1 MKIQLKRSN
10 VLDSGAAKQPT
21 ASQLE
26 YGELAV
32 NYNTTDP
39 AIFLK
44 DSNNNVIR
52 ISGVGNIS
60 DDGLT
65 NVPDGTTPP
74 SNPESGNLWYNSDQ
88 GRLYIYFEDA
98 DTSQWVDASPDSWDP
113 TVLPDTSNAA
123 QQSGTLDDRYVVKGA
138 NSGNVGIGV
147 NSPISTL
154 DIIGTTTSRL
164 SDNTK
169 GVQITN
175 DGAVE
180 IWRTGGNPFID
191 FKSSRTEDFDC
202 RIQQSSDGLAISTG
216 GQGNTAERLLI
227 DSTGNIGVGTNSPD
241 AKLEVVASG
250 SGYHPAIEL
259 TNSGGSGS
267 IIRSKRGLLLEADY
281 ESNSGTSESE
291 IVFKTDGSQRMVIDP
306 SGNIGVGTAA
316 PAQRLHT
323 IGPAT
328 SASNLTNPLLLSNIG
343 THTNSGHKQGEGVSI
358 GFQLKRG
365 TDGATTNT
373 AFIKAEAEAD
383 LGSSWPTALT
393 FGTQRFGS
401 DPEEH
406 LRIAS
411 DGSVSIG
418 TNNPQ
423 SILHVQD
430 SAGAVIKLGNGTTS
444 GNSVQGLDFYG
455 RFISGTTPSYP
466 GQLTSYIREERQGDN
481 AEFELT
487 FGTSTSS
494 DASERMRIDSSGKV
508 GIGTS
513 SPDRLVHIFK
523 GEAGTALSD
532 GNTALMIENSSH
544 AIIQMASPNNS
555 SNRILFGD
563 PQDADAGSLIY
574 DHSINEFT
582 VRVNAL
588 ERMRIDSSGN
598 VGIGTTNPVADLV
611 VSNGGASGIELQP
624 EIATNT
630 NRITNFSRSGSS
642 YNNFRLDAA
651 QHEFLISGSE
661 KMRIDSSGRLLMQ
674 SSSAPTQGV
683 YSQYAPLTVQ
693 GYIGSTTG
701 NGILNVARGT
711 TASNL
716 SSGSDIGTV
725 VFSDSAGGEFGRIS
739 CFADA
744 APGSNDYPGRISFH
758 TTADGASSPTER
770 MQIDSSG
777 RLLVGTLTTSA
788 AASAVFED
796 NSANNGPSIVYLS
809 SSATTPADGAGLGL
823 VRFSASN
830 HSPTTQIAARRDGGT
845 WTAGSSQ
852 PSRMEFSTTAN
863 GASSPTERMRIT
875 SVGDVQARRARS
887 NTSGDVALSIQ
898 PSDSTIHY
906 GFRIDQA
913 NNNLNLDRA
922 DNNSTLLTVTGT
934 GKLGIG
940 DNSPDAL
947 LVIKGNSDAATTPSI
962 RLKDG
967 TDTREAWI
975 TNSAGDLSLNVGG
988 NDNVAHA
995 TFKMFESG
1003 ILDYAQGASSRL
1015 HIDSSGNVRIG
1026 PNGGALLTVTKDTGT
1041 GVINLADFYAPNA
1054 SQNGLIRM
1062 IHRNAAN
1069 TGTSSIDFYKAYQD
1083 GFRVVNNDTAASNYT
1098 SLEVGGSE
1106 RMRVTSAG
1114 NVGIGTT
1121 TVDEKLHVESSDA
1134 TVRLKVESTAAN
1146 SYPGVRFT
1154 NDAKTY
1160 DLQIDGATDA
1170 LRVYDASAST
1180 ERMRIDSS
1188 GNVGIGT
1195 NSATEIL
1202 EAVASSPTVCIRDTN
1217 TSITTASAALRLAES
1232 GAGNSVDNYWDLV
1245 ADNTAGNFGFC
1256 IKEGADTRIAIKPGT
1271 GNIGLGTIAPSSKLD
1286 IFESSSSTTPAKMR
1300 FVNQGERAVT
1310 VGFDDHNASPVFSV
1324 SSGDQGTKFVSIDSS
1339 GNVGI
1344 NETSPSSTL
1353 DVNGSLSKNSGS
1365 FKIDHP
1371 LPALAETH
1379 HLVHSFVEA
1388 PDASN
1393 LYAGMVD
1400 LVDGRATVNIDTAH
1414 RMTEGTFEAL
1424 NTIQSWS
1431 SSNES
1436 GYAPVKC
1443 SISGNLLTIE
1453 CQDSTST
1460 DTVYY
1465 EVRGVRKDQHMLDTE
1480 WTDENGIVITE
1491 PLKSAES
1498 NDTDL

>member
-1 MKIQLKRSN
+1 MALQHLRTSTAHKRPIPS
-10 VLDSGAAKQPT
+10 VMSAGQ
-21 ASQLE
+21 
-26 YGELAV
+26 LAV
-32 NYNTTDP
+32 NTNEASP
-39 AIFLK
+39 GLFFK
-44 DSNNNVIR
+44 DSNGDLVKVGPVHIGTDAPNSSPASVAATALVTGTVYQILTVGT
-52 ISGVGNIS
+52 SDFTGVGASANTI
-60 DDGLT
+60 
-65 NVPDGTTPP
+65 GTVFT
-74 SNPESGNLWYNSDQ
+74 
-88 GRLYIYFEDA
+88 A
-98 DTSQWVDASPDSWDP
+98 T
-113 TVLPDTSNAA
+113 
-123 QQSGTLDDRYVVKGA
+123 
-138 NSGNVGIGV
+138 
-147 NSPISTL
+147 
-154 DIIGTTTSRL
+154 GTTTGTGTVSGQQGVE
-164 SDNTK
+164 K
-169 GVQITN
+169 GEQWLDT
-175 DGAVE
+175 
-180 IWRTGGNPFID
+180 TGGTYVLKIY
-191 FKSSRTEDFDC
+191 
-202 RIQQSSDGLAISTG
+202 DGTAWRSESGTFVDVNGDTMTGSLILPSGTAAAPALGVGSTDNGLYSPGTDQVAISTG
-216 GQGNTAERLLI
+216 GAERVFI
-227 DSTGNIGVGTNSPD
+227 DNIGN
-241 AKLEVVASG
+241 
-250 SGYHPAIEL
+250 
-259 TNSGGSGS
+259 
-267 IIRSKRGLLLEADY
+267 
-281 ESNSGTSESE
+281 
-291 IVFKTDGSQRMVIDP
+291 
-306 SGNIGVGTAA
+306 
-316 PAQRLHT
+316 
-323 IGPAT
+323 
-328 SASNLTNPLLLSNIG
+328 
-343 THTNSGHKQGEGVSI
+343 
-358 GFQLKRG
+358 
-365 TDGATTNT
+365 
-373 AFIKAEAEAD
+373 
-383 LGSSWPTALT
+383 
-393 FGTQRFGS
+393 
-401 DPEEH
+401 
-406 LRIAS
+406 
-411 DGSVSIG
+411 
-418 TNNPQ
+418 
-423 SILHVQD
+423 
-430 SAGAVIKLGNGTTS
+430 
-444 GNSVQGLDFYG
+444 
-455 RFISGTTPSYP
+455 
-466 GQLTSYIREERQGDN
+466 
-481 AEFELT
+481 
-487 FGTSTSS
+487 
-494 DASERMRIDSSGKV
+494 V

-513 SPDRLVHIFK
+513 SVDELLHVK
-523 GEAGTALSD
+523 GSSSNERIK
-532 GNTALMIENSSH
+532 IENTT
-544 AIIQMASPNNS
+544 
-555 SNRILFGD
+555 SNIAGLVILNTNRRYD
-563 PQDADAGSLIY
+563 VQVSGSAFQIY
-574 DHSINEFT
+574 DNTGS
-582 VRVNAL
+582 A
-588 ERMRIDSSGN
+588 ERLRIDSSGR
-598 VGIGTTNPVADLV
+598 VGIGTAGPNEKLDVSGTGDIKAAIQTTSTGTNANVALRLKTGEYNWLLQTGGT
-611 VSNGGASGIELQP
+611 VSGGLRFYDS
-624 EIATNT
+624 TNSAE
-630 NRITNFSRSGSS
+630 RV
-642 YNNFRLDAA
+642 
-651 QHEFLISGSE
+651 
-661 KMRIDSSGRLLMQ
+661 RIDSSGRLLVQ